1 MREFGNSEVPR
12 VPVPQPRNPWG
23 CPTAEWRGRQM
34 VGLLA
39 TLERCGA
46 GRSWKGSPLLWE
58 GLCPAEQRRG
68 RVLGTAYRMAAE
80 SRE

>member
-1 MREFGNSEVPR
+1 MSNCGMERAADGRPVSYLGEV
-12 VPVPQPRNPWG
+12 W
-23 CPTAEWRGRQM
+23 
-34 VGLLA
+34 
-39 TLERCGA
+39 A

-68 RVLGTAYRMAAE
+68 RVLGTAYRMAAG

>member
-12 VPVPQPRNPWG
+12 VPAPQPRNPWG

-39 TLERCGA
+39 TLERCGQEGA
-46 GRSWKGSPLLWE
+46 GKAHRCSGRASAQLNRGEAGS
-58 GLCPAEQRRG
+58 
-68 RVLGTAYRMAAE
+68 
-80 SRE
+80 